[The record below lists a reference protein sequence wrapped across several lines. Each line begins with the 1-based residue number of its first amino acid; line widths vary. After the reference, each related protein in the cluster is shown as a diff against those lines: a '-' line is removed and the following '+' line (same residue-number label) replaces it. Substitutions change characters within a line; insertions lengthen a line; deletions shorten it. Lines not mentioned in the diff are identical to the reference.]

1 MSYTNSTTLQSP
13 ETEAMPGIRNEV
25 TRLLVLALPIITLM
39 VTRMLM
45 GFVDFTMVSR
55 LGTDATAAISPAT
68 IFVFNIMVLGMG
80 PATSAQTFAAQCMGR
95 GDKKKAVAY
104 AWQTVYLG
112 LVFLALSWPIS
123 MLADDMW
130 ALFNTDERV
139 SALAVDYCRIAFWS
153 MGFSVVAFGL
163 EGFFNGVQKPSVA
176 LWSAIIA
183 LAVNIVV
190 NYALIFGHF
199 GMPALGIKG
208 AAYATVFAWMV
219 RTSICVGVLVFA
231 REFREEYDSL
241 RSWRFNA
248 KLMRDY
254 LKIGW
259 PVALQFVL
267 DVGAWNVFTNII
279 IASYG
284 VQALAASNIGFQ
296 LLHLSFMPAIGF
308 GIAASSLIGHAI
320 GESRHRLAAYRA
332 RVGVGVNACFMGCIG
347 LLFFFGRYWLPTFFN
362 TDNDP
367 EVVRLAAVVLFWAA
381 TYQLFDA
388 FGITYSFALR
398 AAGDTFWSAI
408 AVIAH
413 CWTIF
418 VGGGI
423 LASRFFP
430 EFGIDGPWMM
440 CTIYIATLS
449 MVLWR
454 RFEGGKWREIQL
466 FDADGATSSSTD
478 ERASEN
484 PNVDERIAECPNP
497 PVYTALQ
504 PDAELPLS
512 RQIATH
518 QQLENEV
525 RQ

>member
-1 MSYTNSTTLQSP
+1 VSTNNSTTLPSTQA
-13 ETEAMPGIRNEV
+13 EALPAIGSEV
-25 TRLLVLALPIITLM
+25 KRLLVLALPIITLM

-45 GFVDFTMVSR
+45 GFVDFSMVSR
-55 LGTDATAAISPAT
+55 LGTDATAAIGPAT
-68 IFVFNIMVLGMG
+68 LFVFNIMVLGMG
-80 PATSAQTFAAQCMGR
+80 PATSAQTFAAQCLGR
-95 GDKKKAVAY
+95 GEKKKAVAY
-104 AWQTVYLG
+104 AWQTIYLG
-112 LVFLALSWPIS
+112 LFFLALSLPMS
-123 MLADDMW
+123 MLADDLW
-130 ALFNTDERV
+130 SLFNTDERV
-139 SALAVDYCRIAFWS
+139 GALAIDYCRIAFWS

-190 NYALIFGHF
+190 NYALIFGNF

-208 AAYATVFAWMV
+208 AAYATVIAWMV
-219 RTSICVGVLVFA
+219 RTSICVGVLVFT
-231 REFREEYDSL
+231 REFREEYDAL
-241 RSWRFNA
+241 QSWRFNPA
-248 KLMRDY
+248 LMRDY

-267 DVGAWNVFTNII
+267 DVGSWNVFMSIV

-284 VQALAASNIGFQ
+284 TTALAASNIGFQ

-332 RVGVGVNACFMGCIG
+332 RIGVGVNACFMGCIG

-367 EVVRLAAVVLFWAA
+367 EVVRLAGVVLFWAA

-413 CWTIF
+413 CWIIF
-418 VGGGI
+418 VGGGFV
-423 LASRFFP
+423 ASRYFP
-430 EFGIDGPWMM
+430 EFGIDGPWLM

-454 RFEGGKWREIQL
+454 RFEGGKWQHIKL
-466 FDADGATSSSTD
+466 FEADGQTA
-478 ERASEN
+478 ASDTRESDN
-484 PNVDERIAECPNP
+484 HAIDERIAECPKP
-497 PVYTALQ
+497 PVYAALQ

-512 RQIATH
+512 GPIVESTAT
-518 QQLENEV
+518 ESEV
-525 RQ
+525 QR